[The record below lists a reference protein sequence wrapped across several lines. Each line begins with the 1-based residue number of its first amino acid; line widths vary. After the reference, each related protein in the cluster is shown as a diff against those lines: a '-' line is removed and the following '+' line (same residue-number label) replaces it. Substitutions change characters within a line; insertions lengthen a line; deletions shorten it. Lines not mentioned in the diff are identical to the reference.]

1 MIKNCWLQGD
11 NMEGYQQPLVVHI
24 LYHPDNASVALPYVN
39 TIVHAITRDVNYPFS
54 RGLDIPVFVW
64 DDASEEMF
72 HKHRQGER
80 NIVFAITSYRTQG
93 DDEWRTFIE
102 AQHKKTVVLPLA
114 LDEGGL
120 HLEGALL
127 GIHAVRLYDSRSAS
141 GVSAV
146 ELATVQVLHELYR
159 FVFEVSP
166 AKRLKIFLSH
176 AKAGSTGE
184 KWALDVKH
192 VIDSDT
198 TLGTYFDCTDIQ
210 PGLGFAEEIQK
221 AINGSALV
229 LFGSDKYTSRHWC
242 QREIFL
248 AREHDC
254 PMIAV
259 DCREDVEDRIF
270 PFVNNI
276 PRVHVTH
283 AADEKQRLKDAFKVV
298 KVLLIEVIRTRYQR
312 MRLECLQAR
321 GCVPA
326 NAIITLAPP
335 DAYVLAH
342 NLGKSTFVY
351 PDPAIFPEEYECY
364 ARLGLEVATPFWRN
378 ADVGILDGARIG
390 ISISNPDDDELTHYG
405 IGVRHLVELLQSVSM
420 QLMLRGAT
428 LIYGGDLRKKD
439 EHGFTEYLLDEAC
452 SLQKSFHGEIK
463 RIENHLAWPLSLGRE
478 ELWRWKSE
486 YRSVIEPVSYEI
498 SKRIPSCWK
507 LDPEIF
513 LIPHEPKDFAA
524 WAICLTEMRE
534 ASIATSSVRI
544 CAGGRTHGY
553 KGKMPGVLEE
563 ILIAN
568 RKKVPLLLIGGFG
581 GIVGSVVR
589 LLMEGEVDG
598 CLTYEWQARN
608 TKGYEDALKI
618 LEGLDVA
625 VNYEEIIS
633 EIRHI
638 TIEELASRVNLSVD
652 EYKQL
657 MQMPFV
663 DDVVMKVI
671 QVMKGLKHE

>member
-1 MIKNCWLQGD
+1 MGR
-11 NMEGYQQPLVVHI
+11 YRQPLVVHI
-24 LYHPDNASVALPYVN
+24 LYHPDNATEALPYVN
-39 TIVHAITRDVNYPFS
+39 DIIGAITRDVKYPFS
-54 RGLDIPVFVW
+54 RGLDVPVFVW
-64 DDASEEMF
+64 DDASERMF
-72 HKHRQGER
+72 AEHRMGER
-80 NIVFAITSYRTQG
+80 NVVFAITSYRTQG
-93 DDEWRTFIE
+93 DDKWRAFIE
-102 AQHKKTVVLPLA
+102 AQHEKVAVLPLA

-120 HLEGALL
+120 HLEGSLA
-127 GIHAVRLYDSRSAS
+127 GINAVRLYDSRSAS

-166 AKRLKIFLSH
+166 EKKLKIFLSH

-184 KWALDVKH
+184 KWALDVKR

-198 TLGTYFDCTDIQ
+198 TLGSYFDCTDIQ
-210 PGLGFAEEIQK
+210 PGLGFTEEIQK
-221 AINGSALV
+221 AIDGAALV

-283 AADEKQRLKDAFKVV
+283 ASDERQRLGDAFKVV
-298 KVLLIEVIRTRYQR
+298 KALLIEVIRARYQR
-312 MRLECLQAR
+312 MRLEGLQMQ
-321 GCVPA
+321 GGIPTD
-326 NAIITLAPP
+326 AIITLAPP
-335 DAYVLAH
+335 DAYVVAQ
-342 NLGKSTFVY
+342 NKGKTIFAY

-364 ARLGLEVATPFWRN
+364 ERLDLEVVTPFWRN
-378 ADVGILDGARIG
+378 ADVGTLDGLRIG
-390 ISISNPDDDELTHYG
+390 ISISNPGDDELMSYG
-405 IGVRHLVELLQSVSM
+405 VGARHLVELLQAMSM

-439 EHGFTEYLLDEAC
+439 SYGFTEYLLDEAR
-452 SLQKSFHGEIK
+452 SLQEYFHEKIK
-463 RIENHLAWPLSLGRE
+463 KVENHLAWPLSLGRDD
-478 ELWRWKSE
+478 LWRWKTE
-486 YRSVIEPVSYEI
+486 YRSVIEPIPYEI
-498 SKRIPSCWK
+498 SKQIPTSWG
-507 LDPEIF
+507 LDPATF
-513 LIPHEPKDFAA
+513 LVPREPKDFAA
-524 WAICLTEMRE
+524 WSICLTEMRE
-534 ASIATSSVRI
+534 TSIAKSDVRI

-553 KGKMPGVLEE
+553 KGMMPGVLEE
-563 ILIAN
+563 ILIAV
-568 RKKVPLLLIGGFG
+568 RTKVPLLLIGGFG
-581 GIVGSVVR
+581 GIVGSVAR
-589 LLMEGEVDG
+589 LLMDGEVAE
-598 CLTYEWQARN
+598 CLTYEWQVRN
-608 TKGYEDALKI
+608 TNRYKDTLKI
-618 LEGLDVA
+618 LAGLDVS

-657 MQMPFV
+657 MQTPFV

>member
-1 MIKNCWLQGD
+1 MKQYL
-11 NMEGYQQPLVVHI
+11 QPLVVHI
-24 LYHPDNASVALPYVN
+24 LYHPDNASVALSYVDA
-39 TIVHAITRDVNYPFS
+39 IVHAITRDVNYPFS
-54 RGLDIPVFVW
+54 RGLDVPVFVW
-64 DDASEEMF
+64 DDASGEMF
-72 HKHRQGER
+72 QKHRMGGR

-93 DDEWRTFIE
+93 DDKWRTFIE
-102 AQHKKTVVLPLA
+102 ACHEKTVVLPLA

-120 HLEGALL
+120 HLEGALK
-127 GIHAVRLYDSRSAS
+127 GINAVRLYDSRSAS

-159 FVFEVSP
+159 FVFEVS
-166 AKRLKIFLSH
+166 AEKRLRIFLSH

-184 KWALDVKH
+184 KWALDVKR

-198 TLGTYFDCTDIQ
+198 TLGAYFDCTDIQ
-210 PGLGFAEEIQK
+210 PGLGFAKEIQN
-221 AINGSALV
+221 AINGSALI

-298 KVLLIEVIRTRYQR
+298 KALLVEVIRTRYQR
-312 MRLECLQAR
+312 MRLECLQTC
-321 GCVPA
+321 GSVPA

-342 NLGKSTFVY
+342 NQGKTTFVY

-364 ARLGLEVATPFWRN
+364 DRLGLEVATPFWRN
-378 ADVGILDGARIG
+378 ADIGMLNGMRIG
-390 ISISNPDDDELTHYG
+390 ISISNPDDDELTDYG
-405 IGVRHLVELLQSVSM
+405 ISVRHLVELLQSVSM

-452 SLQKSFHGEIK
+452 SLQEYFRGKIK
-463 RIENHLAWPLSLGRE
+463 KVENHLAWPLSLGRE

-498 SKRIPSCWK
+498 SKRMPSSWK
-507 LDPEIF
+507 LDPSIF
-513 LIPHEPKDFAA
+513 LIPNAPKDFAA
-524 WAICLTEMRE
+524 WSICLTEMRE
-534 ASIATSSVRI
+534 ASIAKSCVRI

-553 KGKMPGVLEE
+553 KGMMPGVLEE
-563 ILIAN
+563 ILIAI
-568 RKKVPLLLIGGFG
+568 RKEVPLLLIGGFG

-589 LLMEGEVDG
+589 LLMEGDVDE
-598 CLTYEWQARN
+598 CLTYEWQVRN
-608 TKGYEDALKI
+608 TKGYEDTLKI
-618 LEGLDVA
+618 LEDVDVV